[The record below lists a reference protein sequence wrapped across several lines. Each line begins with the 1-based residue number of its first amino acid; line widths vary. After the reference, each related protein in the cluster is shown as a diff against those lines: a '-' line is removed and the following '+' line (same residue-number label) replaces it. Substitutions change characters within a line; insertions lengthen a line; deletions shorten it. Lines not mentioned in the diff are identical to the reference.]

1 MARKSLVLIELFSTI
16 CHDFWRKSGRFSTWK
31 TAMAHP
37 TRTHGPV
44 RTLVLSATFLGVSLL
59 SGCYSEGGLPWS
71 EDQHVFVS
79 RPYQPWTVS
88 LKDTRT
94 GEEFW
99 SVEVPV
105 GKQLVV
111 HFVSGAGAKG
121 SYAGDQMEWGLF
133 KEGEIYG
140 TLGNT
145 IPVPPPNARRLETT
159 LRPVP
164 EASPDMATNA
174 GSTPP
179 PNGSGT
185 ENP

>member
-1 MARKSLVLIELFSTI
+1 
-16 CHDFWRKSGRFSTWK
+16 
-31 TAMAHP
+31 MAH
-37 TRTHGPV
+37 TSRSV
-44 RTLVLSATFLGVSLL
+44 RLSTLACLILTGLGVCALG
-59 SGCYSEGGLPWS
+59 GCYSEGGLPWS

-99 SVEVPV
+99 STEVPV

-111 HFVSGAGAKG
+111 HFNSKAGAKG
-121 SYAGDQMEWGLF
+121 GYASDQMEWAIME
-133 KEGEIYG
+133 EGQNFG
-140 TLGNT
+140 PLGNT
-145 IPVPPPNARRLETT
+145 IPVPPANSRRLEAT

-164 EASPDMATNA
+164 ELPSNMGPNTSAAPTEQTGAT
-174 GSTPP
+174 
-179 PNGSGT
+179 GSGT